1 MNTAKMITQA
11 TLELMKQYP
20 FSEITITMICQEADV
35 SRQTFYRKFKDK
47 KEVIENYF
55 TYLTQNFT
63 AAFKPSATDYKD
75 NLKELFNNFPYPP
88 DILLLLLKNDLFFV
102 MEKAFAKYARK
113 TIKELGY
120 GNISERFFDYQ
131 VDFVASTVSSIIRL
145 WIEGGMKETKDE
157 LAEMA
162 IIFFW
167 GTYEFANKK

>member
-20 FSEITITMICQEADV
+20 FSEITVTMICQEADV

-55 TYLTQNFT
+55 TQLTQNFT

-113 TIKELGY
+113 TIKELVFG
-120 GNISERFFDYQ
+120 
-131 VDFVASTVSSIIRL
+131 
-145 WIEGGMKETKDE
+145 
-157 LAEMA
+157 
-162 IIFFW
+162 
-167 GTYEFANKK
+167 